1 MIGSSPTKD
10 RVVLSSMSSTEAVY
24 NPKFEVGMS
33 RLDVG
38 MTVLEK
44 QLSREHLPTGK
55 PLPGPNL
62 VAK

>member
-1 MIGSSPTKD
+1 
-10 RVVLSSMSSTEAVY
+10 MSSTEAVY